1 MRLRVSAVSDVGT
14 TRESNEDM
22 VLIGQKLV
30 RDASICGAIELQK
43 DSPPFV
49 VAVADGMGGANA
61 GEVASQ
67 FVLEELSQGMR
78 AIPSLL
84 QDDELKHC
92 LVGLCTAIH
101 SRLMAESLNNPD
113 RRGMGSTLVAL
124 IAYECRLVFVSAGD
138 SRLYRFRE
146 GILKQLTEDHSL
158 RKLVGSA
165 EAPGNVIFNSFGGG
179 SEFFVD
185 FGLATGVLLDGD
197 AFLLCSDGLTD
208 ALSDLELEAI
218 METSDREAGLLKAAL
233 SKSAQDNVSYA
244 VVELSGI
251 D

>member
-1 MRLRVSAVSDVGT
+1 MHIRVSAVSDVGT
-14 TRESNEDM
+14 ARESNEDM
-22 VLIGQKLV
+22 VLIGKKLV

-61 GEVASQ
+61 GEIASQ
-67 FVLEELSQGMR
+67 LVLEQLSQGVT
-78 AIPSLL
+78 AIPPSL

-92 LVGLCTAIH
+92 LEELCATIH
-101 SRLMAESLNNPD
+101 VRLMAESLD
-113 RRGMGSTLVAL
+113 DEFRRGMGATLVAL

-138 SRLYRFRE
+138 SRLYRFRD
-146 GILKQLTEDHSL
+146 GILRQLTEDHSL
-158 RKLVGSA
+158 RKLVSSA

-179 SEFFVD
+179 SEFFID

-208 ALSDLELEAI
+208 ALSDSEIELM

-233 SKSAQDNVSYA
+233 SKCAQDNVSYA
-244 VVELSGI
+244 LVELSGI